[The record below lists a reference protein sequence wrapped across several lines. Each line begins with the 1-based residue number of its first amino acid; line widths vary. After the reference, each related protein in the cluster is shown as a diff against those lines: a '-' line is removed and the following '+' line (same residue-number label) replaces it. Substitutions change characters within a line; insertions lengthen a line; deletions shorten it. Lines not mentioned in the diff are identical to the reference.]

1 MVAIIK
7 LDYLLYCAKRAWLS
21 LQGVQELVD
30 GVKQNSTLQKVDL
43 ENKVH
48 IAILLSLTIY
58 A

>member
-7 LDYLLYCAKRAWLS
+7 LDYLLCCARRAWPL
-21 LQGVQELVD
+21 LQGVLELVD

-48 IAILLSLTIY
+48 VDTFCH
-58 A
+58 